1 MILRITDRQYHCDHQ
16 RNSEG
21 QKVSNE
27 LSGLITV
34 PKSSMCTFTSFVPI
48 SKLDFR
54 FGYYKIHFTDSSDPQ
69 DALTLIN
76 KSIFIFSLD
85 THSTKFVDEYFRYK
99 PHLSQ
104 SSSILQ

>member
-16 RNSEG
+16 RNSDG

-34 PKSSMCTFTSFVPI
+34 PKSSMCTLTSFVPI
-48 SKLDFR
+48 SKFDFR
-54 FGYYKIHFTDSSDPQ
+54 FGYYKIHFDPQ
-69 DALTLIN
+69 DVLTLIN

-104 SSSILQ
+104 SSSIPQ